1 MKAATA
7 LFCAVLG
14 AAAIT
19 GALYLRPP
27 SQASVSGQGE
37 RVFPGLAAQLP
48 DATRLSITS
57 ATSSVLMVRQNDHW
71 SIADRDFYPAQTP
84 QLRQLFAGLANLKLR
99 EPRTAN
105 PALFA
110 RLGVDDPTTAG
121 STAVLVKVEN
131 TAGDVLAQVIIGH
144 RSLRSQGGLPESEYI
159 RRPGEDQS
167 WLAEGKLPADADP
180 QAWLPRDI
188 VDIAHDKIAHVVV
201 TRGASR
207 VELAGADGKFTLVAP
222 PPGKI
227 DDIKV
232 DETGHALENLTLADV
247 KKGELPGRPE
257 GQAVFTTTDG
267 LAITATIAKDGK
279 LVWASFAASGP
290 GADAYK
296 DLAGWAFQLPDWRE
310 ASLLP
315 ALADIVA
322 APPAKAAGVK

>member
-1 MKAATA
+1 MKPTTA
-7 LFCAVLG
+7 LLCAVLG
-14 AAAIT
+14 AGAIT
-19 GALYLRPP
+19 GALALRPH
-27 SQASVSGQGE
+27 SETSVAGQGE

-48 DATRLSITS
+48 DATRVSISGAKT
-57 ATSSVLMVRQNDHW
+57 SVLMVRQNDHW

-84 QLRQLFAGLANLKLR
+84 KLRQLFAGLADLKLR
-99 EPRTAN
+99 EPRTAD
-105 PALFA
+105 PTLFN
-110 RLGVDDPTTAG
+110 RLGVDDPTTGG
-121 STAVLVKVEN
+121 STGVLVKVQN

-167 WLAEGKLPADADP
+167 WLAEGKLAAEADP

-188 VDIAHDKIAHVVV
+188 VNIAHDKIAHVVV
-201 TRGASR
+201 TRGTSR
-207 VELAGADGKFTLVAP
+207 VELAGADGSFTLVAP

-227 DDIKV
+227 DDVKL

-247 KKGELPGRPE
+247 KKGDLPGTPE

-267 LAITATIAKDGK
+267 LVITVSLAKDGK
-279 LVWASFAASGP
+279 LVWASLAASRP

-315 ALADIVA
+315 APSDMIE
-322 APPAKAAGVK
+322 APPAQAAGAK

>member
-1 MKAATA
+1 MKPATA
-7 LFCAVLG
+7 LLCAVLG

-27 SQASVSGQGE
+27 SQASVTGQGE
-37 RVFPGLAAQLP
+37 LVFPGLAEQLP
-48 DATRLSITS
+48 AATRVSISS
-57 ATSSVLMVRQNDHW
+57 ATGSMLMVRQTDHW

-84 QLRQLFAGLANLKLR
+84 KLRQLFAGLAGLKLR
-99 EPRTAN
+99 DPRTAD
-105 PALFA
+105 PSLFA
-110 RLGVDDPTTAG
+110 RLGVDDPTTKG

-131 TAGDVLAQVIIGH
+131 TAGDVLAQVILGH
-144 RSLRSQGGLPESEYI
+144 SSLRSRGGLPESVYI

-167 WLAEGKLPADADP
+167 WLAEGKLAADADP

-188 VDIAHDKIAHVVV
+188 LSIAHDKIADVVV

-207 VELAGADGKFTLVAP
+207 VELAGAGGKFSLVAP

-227 DDIKV
+227 DDVKV
-232 DETGHALENLTLADV
+232 DETSQALENLTLSDV
-247 KKGELPGRPE
+247 KKGELPGTAE

-267 LAITATIAKDGK
+267 LAITVTIAKDGK
-279 LVWASFAASGP
+279 LIWASFAASGP
-290 GADAYK
+290 GADAYQ

-315 ALADIVA
+315 ALADIVT
-322 APPAKAAGVK
+322 APPAKAAGTK